1 MTTQAEQ
8 RGIYKMIRDKEIE
21 ALQGQIENI
30 QRLYDY
36 TLNEN
41 KKLRL
46 EIEELKSGQNAYIK
60 QLKADMGILERTV
73 DIYVRKLAEAR
84 TARR

>member
-1 MTTQAEQ
+1 
-8 RGIYKMIRDKEIE
+8 MIRDKEIE

-84 TARR
+84 NARR

>member
-1 MTTQAEQ
+1 
-8 RGIYKMIRDKEIE
+8 MIRDKEIE
-21 ALQGQIENI
+21 ALKGQIENI

-46 EIEELKSGQNAYIK
+46 EIEELKSGENARIK

-84 TARR
+84 IAKR